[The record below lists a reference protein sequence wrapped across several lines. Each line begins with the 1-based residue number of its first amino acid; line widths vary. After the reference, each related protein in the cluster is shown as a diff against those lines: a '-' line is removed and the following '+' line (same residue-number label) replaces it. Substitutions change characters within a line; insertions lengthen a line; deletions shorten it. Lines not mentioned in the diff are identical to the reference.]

1 LHLVPEKRNLSVE
14 RYAKQENGFS
24 ILRNAPMKTI
34 TAIEGKTVDIAL
46 EENLLDRNL
55 SLAERNRKHL
65 DKAGVY
71 AVDILGSVGSG
82 KTSLVQQMVK
92 HLKGRLRT
100 AAIAGDLTTTIDAD
114 RIQEAGAEVIQINTG
129 KECHLDA
136 NLVYRA
142 FSELKLKNVDLLFIE
157 NVGNLI
163 CPGEFPIG
171 AHERIV
177 VVSTTEGPYMIKKHP
192 YILMDASI
200 VVVNKIDLAEPM
212 EVDIQQLKRDALKVK
227 PAIHVAFTNG
237 RTGQGVPE
245 LVQLF
250 RLPKKP

>member
-1 LHLVPEKRNLSVE
+1 
-14 RYAKQENGFS
+14 
-24 ILRNAPMKTI
+24 MKTV
-34 TAIEGKTVDIAL
+34 TVKETETVEIQL
-46 EENLLDRNL
+46 GENLLGRNL
-55 SLAERNRKHL
+55 RLAERNRKRL
-65 DKAGVY
+65 DESGVY

-114 RIQEAGAEVIQINTG
+114 RIQEAGAEVVQINTG
-129 KECHLDA
+129 RECHLDA
-136 NLVYRA
+136 NLVFRA
-142 FSELKLKNVDLLFIE
+142 LSDLDLRKLDLLFIE

-192 YILMDASI
+192 YIMLEASTI
-200 VVVNKIDLAEPM
+200 VVNKIDLACPM
-212 EVDIQQLKRDALKVK
+212 GVDLGELKKDALAVK
-227 PAIHVAFTNG
+227 PGIHVVFTNG
-237 RTGQGVPE
+237 RTGEGVPE
-245 LVQLF
+245 LLQTF
-250 RLPKKP
+250 KLPKR

>member
-1 LHLVPEKRNLSVE
+1 
-14 RYAKQENGFS
+14 
-24 ILRNAPMKTI
+24 MKTI
-34 TAIEGKTVDIAL
+34 TVKEGKILDINL
-46 EENLLDRNL
+46 EENLLGRNQT
-55 SLAERNRKHL
+55 LARRNRRHL
-65 DKAGVY
+65 DEAGVY

-114 RIQEAGAEVIQINTG
+114 RIHEAGAEVVQINTG

-136 NLVYRA
+136 NLVYEA
-142 FSELKLKNVDLLFIE
+142 LSELDLKNLDILFIE

-177 VVSTTEGPYMIKKHP
+177 VVSTTEGPHMIKKHP
-192 YILMDASI
+192 YIMMEASTI
-200 VVVNKIDLAEPM
+200 VVNKIDLAEPM
-212 EVDIQQLKRDALKVK
+212 GVDLCQLKQDALGVK
-227 PAIHVAFTNG
+227 PGIHVVFTNG

-245 LVQLF
+245 LLQTF
-250 RLPKKP
+250 KLPKKS

>member
-1 LHLVPEKRNLSVE
+1 
-14 RYAKQENGFS
+14 
-24 ILRNAPMKTI
+24 MKTV
-34 TAIEGKTVDIAL
+34 TVKETETVEIQL
-46 EENLLDRNL
+46 GENLLGRNL
-55 SLAERNRKHL
+55 RFAERNRKRL
-65 DKAGVY
+65 DESGVY

-114 RIQEAGAEVIQINTG
+114 RIQEAGAEVVQINTG
-129 KECHLDA
+129 RECHLDA
-136 NLVYRA
+136 NLVFRA
-142 FSELKLKNVDLLFIE
+142 LSDLDLRKLDLLFIE

-192 YILMDASI
+192 YIMLEASTI
-200 VVVNKIDLAEPM
+200 VVNKIDLACPM
-212 EVDIQQLKRDALKVK
+212 GVDLGELKKDALAVK
-227 PAIHVAFTNG
+227 PGIHVVFTNG
-237 RTGQGVPE
+237 RTGEGVPE
-245 LVQLF
+245 LLQTF
-250 RLPKKP
+250 KLPKR

>member
-1 LHLVPEKRNLSVE
+1 
-14 RYAKQENGFS
+14 
-24 ILRNAPMKTI
+24 MKTV
-34 TAIEGKTVDIAL
+34 TVKETETVEIQL
-46 EENLLDRNL
+46 GENLLGRNL
-55 SLAERNRKHL
+55 RLAERNRKRL
-65 DKAGVY
+65 DESGVY

-114 RIQEAGAEVIQINTG
+114 RIQEAGAEVVQINTG
-129 KECHLDA
+129 RECHLDA
-136 NLVYRA
+136 NLVFRA
-142 FSELKLKNVDLLFIE
+142 LSDLDLRKLDLLFIE

-192 YILMDASI
+192 YIMMEASTI
-200 VVVNKIDLAEPM
+200 VVNKIDLACPM
-212 EVDIQQLKRDALKVK
+212 GVDLGELKKDALAVK
-227 PAIHVAFTNG
+227 PGIHVVFTNG
-237 RTGQGVPE
+237 RTGEGVPE
-245 LVQLF
+245 LLQTF
-250 RLPKKP
+250 KLPKR

>member
-1 LHLVPEKRNLSVE
+1 
-14 RYAKQENGFS
+14 
-24 ILRNAPMKTI
+24 MKTI
-34 TAIEGKTVDIAL
+34 TAKDGEKTMDIELG
-46 EENLLDRNL
+46 ENMLDRNQ
-55 SLAERNRKHL
+55 SLAERNRRRL
-65 DKAGVY
+65 DEAGVY

-82 KTSLVQQMVK
+82 KTSLIQQMVK
-92 HLKGRLRT
+92 HLNGRLRM
-100 AAIAGDLTTTIDAD
+100 AAIAGDLTTTIDAE
-114 RIQEAGAEVIQINTG
+114 RIHEAGAEVIQINTG

-142 FSELKLKNVDLLFIE
+142 FFELELENVDLLFIE

-192 YILMDASI
+192 YILMEAST

-212 EVDIQQLKRDALKVK
+212 GVDIQQLRRDALDVK
-227 PAIHVAFTNG
+227 PGIQVAFTNG

-245 LVQLF
+245 LIQQF
-250 RLPKKP
+250 KLPKKS